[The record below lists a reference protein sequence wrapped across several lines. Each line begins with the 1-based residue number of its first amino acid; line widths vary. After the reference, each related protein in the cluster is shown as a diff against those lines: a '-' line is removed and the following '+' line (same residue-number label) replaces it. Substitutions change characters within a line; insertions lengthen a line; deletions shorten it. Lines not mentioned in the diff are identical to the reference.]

1 MLVKKK
7 SKTPIVVISI
17 LFILFIA
24 VVPNFTSVY
33 TTHIFSVALINYL
46 CVLCVYVLLGMCGQ
60 NSFAQAGFWGIGAYL
75 AGNILTKTAGGSA
88 AAFLVAAC
96 GTALLAFVLGFAFF
110 RLKQYYFTFASIGLM
125 TILNVLFMNWT
136 AFSGGAVGMKE
147 IPTFRLLGLEAASEQ
162 TKLYVVFAVSL
173 VVTILVLVLFNS
185 SLGRSFMAIRDNE
198 MAADSMGI
206 NSLLTKSIA
215 FAIAGALSNWIRL
228 LAPFTPHTSEEL
240 WSKFGGEGFV
250 SFAEWPKYD
259 EELISEEIE
268 RSESLV
274 QNIVKDINEIKNI
287 VDTTPE
293 KIHIYISDDWKWDLY
308 KIADEVGK
316 PDIGQIMGKAIGQN
330 IYDDKKEIAN
340 VAKKISR
347 EMTKTRYIGILG

>member
-1 MLVKKK
+1 MLVKRK
-7 SKTPIVVISI
+7 SKTPILVISI
-17 LFILFIA
+17 LFILFVA

-46 CVLCVYVLLGMCGQ
+46 CVLSVYVLLGMCGQ
-60 NSFAQAGFWGIGAYL
+60 NSFAQAGFWGVGAYL
-75 AGNILTKTAGGSA
+75 AGNILTKTAGGSV
-88 AAFLVAAC
+88 AAFFVAAC

-147 IPTFRLLGLEAASEQ
+147 IPTFQLFGLAASSEQ

-173 VVTILVLVLFNS
+173 VATLLVLVLFNS

-215 FAIAGALSNWIRL
+215 FAIAGALCGIAGALWASVSGYLSYQSFTYNQSTIYLIMIMIGGTGSPVGALIGTAVITL
-228 LAPFTPHTSEEL
+228 LQ
-240 WSKFGGEGFV
+240 EGFR
-250 SFAEWPKYD
+250 SLQDYMQ
-259 EELISEEIE
+259 LIYGIGVIVLMIFQPEGIWGGGKVLYE
-268 RSESLV
+268 RFVERR
-274 QNIVKDINEIKNI
+274 
-287 VDTTPE
+287 
-293 KIHIYISDDWKWDLY
+293 
-308 KIADEVGK
+308 
-316 PDIGQIMGKAIGQN
+316 
-330 IYDDKKEIAN
+330 KKSQAG
-340 VAKKISR
+340 
-347 EMTKTRYIGILG
+347 TL